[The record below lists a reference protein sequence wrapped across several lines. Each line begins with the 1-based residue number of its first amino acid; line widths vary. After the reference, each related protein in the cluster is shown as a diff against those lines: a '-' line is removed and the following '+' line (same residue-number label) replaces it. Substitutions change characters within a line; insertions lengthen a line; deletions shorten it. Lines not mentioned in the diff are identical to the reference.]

1 MSKKNSVL
9 SRLMPTS
16 QSEPEA
22 QQLPSQLPNLV
33 AEDRHEGGKP
43 MVRIAESSQDAAE
56 QLAGS
61 VASLASSLSR
71 DHEADNQPANTKRK
85 EWGINRAGG
94 SALGKLSEAF
104 AVENELKAV
113 KDQMETGQTI
123 IELDPQ
129 VLDGSF
135 IQDRMESS
143 DKAIAELAE
152 QIKEKGQLVPIL
164 VRPHPNVPDR
174 YQIAY
179 GHRRVKAAERL
190 GIKVRATVRKLSDEE
205 LIVAQ
210 GQENNARLD
219 LTFIEKARFVVALEN
234 RGFKRKVI
242 REALSVNE
250 GDLSSLIAVG
260 SRIPIDIID
269 AIGPAPGIG
278 RPRWRILMD
287 FFQDPTCIK
296 RGRQILAENDVQAL
310 NSDARFRTLVDRL
323 QKKER
328 PTAQFWEDPH
338 RRRLVNIVVS
348 ETKCT
353 LQIDQRS
360 EPEFAKFLISKLT
373 DIYREFEAKKNN

>member
-1 MSKKNSVL
+1 
-9 SRLMPTS
+9 
-16 QSEPEA
+16 
-22 QQLPSQLPNLV
+22 
-33 AEDRHEGGKP
+33 